1 MGIIAERLKQ
11 SQSNRG
17 LFICVAGPRFG
28 GKTTVLG
35 TLPGKTLL
43 IDIASKESGS
53 RGAVAMAKKLGN
65 EVDVVIGKDCQDAA
79 DLVKEAVD
87 AGYDNVA
94 IDGISALTEVEVES
108 SKFKMLER
116 QNVWKAYGHV
126 GDQVKALIKTLKEA
140 ASEHNINIVITAAL
154 SEKSNSEGV
163 VTETSLF
170 AKGKVAL
177 DEIKGRCPYFVVAQQ
192 VQSGK
197 SDEGLIRIL
206 RTKTDDAGVYQA
218 RLDGIFDAA
227 NPKGFRADP
236 EQIEEGQPVGLAAL
250 INFLKQEV

>member
-1 MGIIAERLKQ
+1 MGIIKERLVTDHSK
-11 SQSNRG
+11 SG

-53 RGAVAMAKKLGN
+53 RGAVAMGKRLGN
-65 EVDVVIGKDCQDAA
+65 QVDVVIGKDCQDAA
-79 DLVKEAVD
+79 DLAMAAVQE
-87 AGYDNVA
+87 GYDNVA

-108 SKFKMLER
+108 TKFRMLEK

-126 GDQVKALIKTLKEA
+126 GDQVKNLIRVLKEI
-140 ASEHNINIVITAAL
+140 SNEHPINVIITAAL

-163 VTETSLF
+163 VTETGLVS
-170 AKGKVAL
+170 KGKVAL
-177 DEIKGRCPYFVVAQQ
+177 DEIKGRCPYFVVAHQ
-192 VQSGK
+192 VPSRNA
-197 SDEGLIRIL
+197 DEGMLRIL
-206 RTKTDDAGVYQA
+206 RTKTDEAGVYQA
-218 RLDGIFDAA
+218 RLDGIFDNV

-236 EQIEEGQPVGLAAL
+236 EQVPEGELVGLAAL
-250 INFLKQEV
+250 IDYLKG